1 MIFDIIEKGNGHKYK
16 DNFQDSKYGILN
28 ICTYKL

>member
-16 DNFQDSKYGILN
+16 GNFQNSKYRILN
-28 ICTYKL
+28 IRAYKL